1 MIFHFSW
8 EVIWTGVLVILEG
21 LLLAFIGYRVR
32 GVWGALELLVAGA
45 LLYKV
50 MERHTCK
57 NILQLESSFTFFVL
71 TLHFLFLTAGSP
83 LRKKM
88 PIYL

>member
-1 MIFHFSW
+1 MIFHSSW
-8 EVIWTGVLVILEG
+8 EVIFPSVLVTLAG
-21 LLLAFIGYRVR
+21 LLLAFIGYLVR
-32 GVWGALELLVAGA
+32 GVWGALVLLVAGA